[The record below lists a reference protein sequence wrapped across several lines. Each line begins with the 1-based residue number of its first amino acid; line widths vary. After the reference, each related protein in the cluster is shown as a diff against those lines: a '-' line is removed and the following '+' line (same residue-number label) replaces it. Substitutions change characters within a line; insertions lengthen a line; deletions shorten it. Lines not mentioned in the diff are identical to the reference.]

1 MKSKIF
7 LLIGLILL
15 ICALPLYSKTV
26 SEQEFEEV
34 EIYKIEFFGNKVIK
48 DDRLKNLIST
58 KIGDTYKSNIIK
70 EDIKKLYKTNYFYK
84 IDIVTKL
91 IKDKILLIYRF
102 EENPILADLRI
113 SGNDKISESEI
124 LEVIPIEKGKLT
136 SRDIL
141 ETTKAIIE
149 QFYLLKGFNNVQ
161 ISEKI
166 TPIGQ
171 GSIQYSV
178 KIKEGKRGYVKG
190 IVIKGTSD
198 ENIAE
203 ILKKLETKTK
213 WVFSPITGRGRLSE
227 DIIDADRS
235 KVRGFFL
242 NNGYIN
248 AKVSKP
254 RIEYVKEKD
263 GYLVVF
269 DVEEGDRYKVGS
281 ITFSGDLLDN
291 KDLSQYTSL
300 DDVEYFSL
308 EKMNTDIESLTIAYG
323 DEAYAFANI
332 NPIFNQDDEQLKISI
347 KYNVEKGEK
356 YKVNKI
362 TISGNT
368 RTRDKVIR
376 REIKIKEQE
385 NYSGTKIKKSKSF
398 INRRNYFEF
407 VNIKEVPSKDKPN
420 YLDLEVEVEEKPT
433 GYFSIQGGYS
443 SVEALLLG
451 VQIQEN
457 NLFGYGKSLGASVT
471 VGTVSQN
478 FLIDYFDPYFLD
490 TSYQFGL
497 QLFKREYQYI
507 DYDRARWG
515 GVLQFGKELNTW
527 TFARL
532 KYRFESIKVDD
543 LNSVATEV
551 LQESKD
557 KISSVTLGLT
567 YDTRDNFMDPSKGI
581 SSSLYIQESNSY
593 LGANLHFTEYTA
605 SFGKYYSFIPNH
617 TLAFTADGAFIDF
630 RNVGDRLIVSER
642 YYLGGPENLRGYK
655 FARVSPR
662 RTLSNGKFVR
672 IGGNKYVYSAL
683 EYLYPLALE
692 TGLKG
697 ILFIDVGE
705 TYEETQTIDLNPWDM
720 KKDIGFGFRWLSPV
734 GPLKLDFGFPLGN
747 RESDES
753 KFEVQ
758 FSFGSVF

>member
-515 GVLQFGKELNTW
+515 GLLQFGKELNTW

>member
-15 ICALPLYSKTV
+15 ISALPLYSNTV
-26 SEQEFEEV
+26 SEKEFEEV
-34 EIYKIEFFGNKVIK
+34 EIYKIEFFGNKIIK

-91 IKDKILLIYRF
+91 IKDKVLLIYRF

-291 KDLSQYTSL
+291 KDLSEYTSL

-385 NYSGTKIKKSKSF
+385 NYSGTKIKKSKS
-398 INRRNYFEF
+398 
-407 VNIKEVPSKDKPN
+407 
-420 YLDLEVEVEEKPT
+420 
-433 GYFSIQGGYS
+433 
-443 SVEALLLG
+443 
-451 VQIQEN
+451 
-457 NLFGYGKSLGASVT
+457 
-471 VGTVSQN
+471 
-478 FLIDYFDPYFLD
+478 
-490 TSYQFGL
+490 
-497 QLFKREYQYI
+497 
-507 DYDRARWG
+507 
-515 GVLQFGKELNTW
+515 
-527 TFARL
+527 
-532 KYRFESIKVDD
+532 
-543 LNSVATEV
+543 
-551 LQESKD
+551 
-557 KISSVTLGLT
+557 
-567 YDTRDNFMDPSKGI
+567 
-581 SSSLYIQESNSY
+581 
-593 LGANLHFTEYTA
+593 
-605 SFGKYYSFIPNH
+605 YSFRKNS
-617 TLAFTADGAFIDF
+617 LC
-630 RNVGDRLIVSER
+630 R
-642 YYLGGPENLRGYK
+642 
-655 FARVSPR
+655 
-662 RTLSNGKFVR
+662 
-672 IGGNKYVYSAL
+672 
-683 EYLYPLALE
+683 
-692 TGLKG
+692 
-697 ILFIDVGE
+697 
-705 TYEETQTIDLNPWDM
+705 
-720 KKDIGFGFRWLSPV
+720 
-734 GPLKLDFGFPLGN
+734 
-747 RESDES
+747 
-753 KFEVQ
+753 
-758 FSFGSVF
+758 

>member
-7 LLIGLILL
+7 LLIGLMLL
-15 ICALPLYSKTV
+15 ISALPLYSNTV
-26 SEQEFEEV
+26 SEKEFEEV
-34 EIYKIEFFGNKVIK
+34 EIYKIEFFGNKIIK